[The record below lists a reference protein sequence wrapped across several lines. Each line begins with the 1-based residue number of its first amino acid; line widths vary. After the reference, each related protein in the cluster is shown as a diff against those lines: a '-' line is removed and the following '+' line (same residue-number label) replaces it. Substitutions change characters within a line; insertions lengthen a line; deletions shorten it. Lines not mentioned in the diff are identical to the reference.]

1 MDGGFF
7 FAWDAGTANKFGL
20 LDVRGAPVMETAI
33 KFFLVS
39 GGMLGVAGVAWFISQ
54 KWEL

>member
-7 FAWDAGTANKFGL
+7 FAWDARAPIRSGL
-20 LDVRGAPVMETAI
+20 FDITGGPVMETAI